1 VLAVVWRVSG
11 EPFDVDS
18 FVSEFGFT
26 PDRVWRKGEA
36 RRGKPDSHLES
47 GFNLSI
53 DRDDDDLAHAQYDM
67 RTFLRERKD
76 ALSALRERGIRS
88 TIDIGITVG
97 GDRHYTR
104 SVRLPPEDLAE
115 LGRAGIELMVSA
127 YPGSEDDELKAS
139 G

>member
-1 VLAVVWRVSG
+1 MLAVVWRVAG
-11 EPFDVDS
+11 ETFDVDS
-18 FVSEFGFT
+18 FVSEFGLS
-26 PDRVWRKGEA
+26 PNRVWRKGEA
-36 RRGKPDSHLES
+36 RRGKQDSHLES

-53 DRDDDDLAHAQYDM
+53 DRDDDDLAQALDDM
-67 RTFLRERKD
+67 RTFLRERED

-88 TIDIGITVG
+88 IIDIGITVG

-104 SVRLPPEDLAE
+104 SVRIPPEDLAE

-127 YPGSEDDELKAS
+127 YPRSEDDGLKAS